1 MFAGRIEYKGE
12 EDVKGARRLPG
23 DMKVREAG
31 RQGVWRRKKVEA
43 AGQGGKGLEYPG

>member
-23 DMKVREAG
+23 DMKVREA
-31 RQGVWRRKKVEA
+31 RQGVWRRKKAAA
-43 AGQGGKGLEYPG
+43 AGKGGKGLE